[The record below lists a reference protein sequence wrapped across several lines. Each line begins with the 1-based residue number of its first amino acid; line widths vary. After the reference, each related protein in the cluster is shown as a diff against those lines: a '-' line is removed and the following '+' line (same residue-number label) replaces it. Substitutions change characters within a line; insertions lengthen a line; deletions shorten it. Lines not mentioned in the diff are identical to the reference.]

1 MASNSVEIELIVKDL
16 ASKAFQGLG
25 GQINSNVLSANL
37 LSSAI
42 TSGMRLASDAV
53 GMFSDKLKQSADLQL
68 SNTSVAS
75 TFAALT
81 GKSFES
87 GTEFAS
93 KMSEQISMLAGKL
106 PGANSEYRAIA
117 ARITDSVLPAFQD
130 LNGVLD
136 QQNFEKGLLN
146 ITKGLGVLSTAS
158 KTTSENTALF
168 ARRFLSGDAD
178 GRLKIL
184 EFSQN
189 NPAFLALVDKYMKES
204 GTKLSDYSRKGR
216 EALLEKVTQQLVT
229 PEVIKAASSSVSGL
243 IESLKANLFDATT
256 GLFGLSRDLDLK
268 KEGQQSAFTALNES
282 LALLIGKDGL
292 FNTIAQTLT
301 TLGISFGDPM
311 VALRNSILG
320 FNQDIVAITSFFKGL
335 NSTNID
341 SAIGQFVNQI
351 GEWTIGFLNING
363 LVSFANTI
371 DWSAIFKSLGIVLA
385 NIVNTLSTVIAG
397 IDYGQL
403 SILIGKIL
411 VGMFLGVGK
420 FLSNLN
426 WITVLE
432 GVGILLTTA
441 FTYSLGV
448 ALAGIALSIGAIPI
462 AIGVA
467 SLALVSIIAANWN
480 DLGLAFSYSWT
491 GVVIPTINTFID
503 SIVGLWNDLLS
514 GIRSKWDQIT
524 SAVMGFFDAIGKM
537 FNDIIQKIPGLGSPS
552 SAPSKP
558 ASIFD
563 NNSPI
568 LKIPGIESKPL
579 NNNDFTF
586 GAGITPPINQ
596 SSRSDNSSFTIGALH
611 INTQATDPKTIAND
625 IMGAIADA
633 HESFLS
639 NRLAST
645 A

>member
-1 MASNSVEIELIVKDL
+1 MASNSVEIELIVRDL

-42 TSGMRLASDAV
+42 TSGMRLAGDAV
-53 GMFSDKLKQSADLQL
+53 SSFSDKLKESADLQL
-68 SNTSVAS
+68 TNTSVAS

-93 KMSEQISMLAGKL
+93 KMSEQISLLAGKL

-268 KEGQQSAFTALNES
+268 KAGQQSAFTALNES
-282 LALLIGKDGL
+282 LSLLIGNDGL

-301 TLGISFGDPM
+301 NLGISFGDPM

-320 FNQDIVAITSFFKGL
+320 FNQDIIAITSFFKGL

-351 GEWTIGFLNING
+351 GEWTIGFLNVNA

-371 DWSAIFKSLGIVLA
+371 DWTSIFKSLGIVLA

-403 SILIGKIL
+403 AILVGKIL
-411 VGMFLGVGK
+411 VGMFQGVGK

-480 DLGLAFSYSWT
+480 DLGLAIGYTWDTSVVPVVMGFIN
-491 GVVIPTINTFID
+491 GVG
-503 SIVGLWNDLLS
+503 SLWNDLLS
-514 GIRSKWDQIT
+514 SVRSKWDQIT
-524 SAVMGFFDAIGKM
+524 NTIMGFFDAIGKM

-552 SAPSKP
+552 FAPSKP

-568 LKIPGIESKPL
+568 LKIPGGAETKPL
-579 NNNDFTF
+579 GGDFTF
-586 GAGITPPINQ
+586 GGITPPPINQ
-596 SSRSDNSSFTIGALH
+596 QSRSDNSSFSIGSLNIH
-611 INTQATDPKTIAND
+611 TQATDSKTIAET
-625 IMGAIADA
+625 IMNEIADA
-633 HESFLS
+633 HNEFLS

>member
-1 MASNSVEIELIVKDL
+1 MASNEVEISLIVKDL

-25 GQINSNVLSANL
+25 GEIRENVLNANL
-37 LSSAI
+37 LSAAI
-42 TSGMRLASDAV
+42 TSGMRLAGDAV
-53 GMFSDKLKQSADLQL
+53 SSFTDKIKESADLQL
-68 SNTSVAS
+68 SNASVAG
-75 TFAALT
+75 TFSALT
-81 GKSFES
+81 SQSFDK
-87 GTEFAS
+87 GAEFAGR
-93 KMSEQISMLAGKL
+93 MNEQISKLAAAL
-106 PGANSEYRAIA
+106 PGTNAEYRAIA
-117 ARITDSVLPAFQD
+117 SQITSNVLPAFKD

-136 QQNFEKGLLN
+136 QKGFETGLLN
-146 ITKGLGVLSTAS
+146 ITKNLGVLSTAS
-158 KTTSENTALF
+158 RTTSANTALF
-168 ARRFLSGDAD
+168 VNRFLSGDAD

-229 PEVIKAASSSVSGL
+229 PEVIKAASGSVSGL

-268 KEGQQSAFTALNES
+268 KSGEQSAFTALNES
-282 LALLIGKDGL
+282 LSLLIGDDGL
-292 FNTIAQTLT
+292 FNTIAKTLT
-301 TLGISFGDPM
+301 NLGISFGDPM

-320 FNQDIVAITSFFKGL
+320 FNEDIVTITSFFKGL

-351 GEWTIGFLNING
+351 GEWTIGFLNVNA
-363 LVSFANTI
+363 LVSFADTI
-371 DWSAIFKSLGIVLA
+371 DWTSIFKSLGIVLA

-403 SILIGKIL
+403 TVLIGKIL
-411 VGMFLGVGK
+411 VGMFLGVGQ

-467 SLALVSIIAANWN
+467 SLALLAVIAANW
-480 DLGLAFSYSWT
+480 DYLGSSFSRIWYTSVVPVVMGFIN
-491 GVVIPTINTFID
+491 GVG
-503 SIVGLWNDLLS
+503 SLWNDLLS
-514 GIRSKWDQIT
+514 SVRSKWDQIT
-524 SAVMGFFDAIGKM
+524 SAVMGFFDAIGKL

-552 SAPSKP
+552 SAPTAP

-568 LKIPGIESKPL
+568 LKIPGAETKPL
-579 NNNDFTF
+579 GGDFTF
-586 GAGITPPINQ
+586 GAGITPPINPQ
-596 SSRSDNSSFTIGALH
+596 SNSSNNSSFSIGA
-611 INTQATDPKTIAND
+611 INVHTQATDPKTIAET
-625 IMGAIADA
+625 IMNEIAVA
-633 HESFLS
+633 HENFLS
-639 NRLAST
+639 NRLAAT